1 MKRINTYCFLM
12 LAVIFMFIGTTE
24 AANLL
29 SNPGFEN
36 GLNDWQE
43 IWGYPSILS
52 TDQHHN
58 GEFSASKEVGFVYK
72 EYWSQIAQD
81 IDIVPGEPV
90 YGRVYAMSTFNPEG
104 TARAGLMLQFLDA
117 NDNVIGT
124 TINSSK
130 IGGKTAWRLLELTA
144 KSAPAKS
151 VKARLSGYLWAQ
163 TGDNLSL
170 QKGKAYFDDA
180 YADKRYQPAKPQTA
194 LLNQGFENGL
204 NDWTDV
210 YGYPAVV
217 SKTTV
222 HAGIYAARKSVAT
235 VATQDYWSE
244 LRQEI
249 KCTAGKKVTAS
260 VFAKTTMNVQAKA
273 KAGLQ
278 ISLLN
283 ASNKVLKSYSKG
295 IGGQTDWKKLSLSV
309 LNTPTG
315 TAKVMISVFLYA
327 PRGDSISVNG
337 KCFLDDA
344 RLAITTP
351 AATSSAEEAT
361 ASIDDKTV
369 AVENGIFTDYVVN
382 DNSALTAI
390 SD

>member
-1 MKRINTYCFLM
+1 MKRINAFCFVI

-24 AANLL
+24 AANLF

-43 IWGYPSILS
+43 IWGFPSILS
-52 TDQHHN
+52 SDQHHS
-58 GEFSASKEVGFVYK
+58 GAFSASKEVGFVYK

-81 IDIVPGEPV
+81 IAIAPGEPL
-90 YGRVYAMSTFNPEG
+90 YARIYAMSTFNPEG
-104 TARAGLMLQFLDA
+104 TARAGLMLQFLDV
-117 NDNVIGT
+117 NGNVIGA

-144 KSAPAKS
+144 KSAPARS

-163 TGDNLSL
+163 IGDSLSL
-170 QKGKAYFDDA
+170 QKGKVYFDDA
-180 YADKRYQPAKPQTA
+180 FADKRYQLPKPQTA

-204 NDWTDV
+204 NDWIDV

-217 SKTTV
+217 IKSPI
-222 HAGIYAARKSVAT
+222 HSGIYAARKSVAT

-249 KCTAGKKVTAS
+249 KCPAGKKVVAS
-260 VFAKTTMNVQAKA
+260 VFAKTIMNVQANA

-283 ASNKVLKSYSKG
+283 ASNKVLKSYSTV
-295 IGGQTDWKKLSLSV
+295 IGGKTDWKKLALSV
-309 LNTPTG
+309 SKTPTS
-315 TAKVMISVFLYA
+315 TAKVLLSVFLYA
-327 PRGDSISVNG
+327 PRGDQISVGG
-337 KCFLDDA
+337 KGYFDDT

-351 AATSSAEEAT
+351 ATASSPEEASAT
-361 ASIDDKTV
+361 IDDKV
-369 AVENGIFTDYVVN
+369 AVVENGMMPDNLIA
-382 DNSALTAI
+382 DNSALTVI